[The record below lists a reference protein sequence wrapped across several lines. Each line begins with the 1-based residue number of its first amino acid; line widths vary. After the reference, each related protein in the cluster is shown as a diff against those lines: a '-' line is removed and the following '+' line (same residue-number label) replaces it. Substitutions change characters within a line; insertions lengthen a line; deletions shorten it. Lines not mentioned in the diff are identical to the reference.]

1 MGLFSAAYE
10 TRWLLVSVGLA
21 AYLIYKI
28 WVYRRL
34 SAFKG
39 PFSSGWSEAWNS
51 ATTIS
56 NNGHIRYKD
65 VCDKYGKQRPC
76 FYLHEFVV

>member
-1 MGLFSAAYE
+1 MGLFSVAYE
-10 TRWLLVSVGLA
+10 TRWLLASAGLA
-21 AYLIYKI
+21 VYLVYKI

-56 NNGHIRYKD
+56 NNGHIKYKN
-65 VCDKYGKQRPC
+65 VCDKYGKDPPPPRFPPS
-76 FYLHEFVV
+76 